1 MSHFKFY
8 SAQKNT
14 NLILKNLGLKGAPL
28 HLRKIKDFD
37 VCLNELIELKYIRLK
52 IINNTTYLELN
63 PALLK

>member
-1 MSHFKFY
+1 MQQSH
-8 SAQKNT
+8 
-14 NLILKNLGLKGAPL
+14 LILKNLGLKGAPL